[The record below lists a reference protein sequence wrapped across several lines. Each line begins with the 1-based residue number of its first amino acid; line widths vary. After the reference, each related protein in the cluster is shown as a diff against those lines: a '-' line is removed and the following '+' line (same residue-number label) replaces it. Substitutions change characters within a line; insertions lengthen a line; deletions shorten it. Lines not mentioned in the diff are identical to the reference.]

1 MFERPIKKAAGSG
14 APEKGSGYQGN
25 LNADDWRGPTAPV
38 ARAAASK
45 QGRFGQ
51 ANPLHLRAKRG
62 TPAEERARAQSVV
75 AVAKRVIEEAF
86 ADVRG
91 GGKVDPAKVAP
102 IVDAV
107 MASVSR
113 SSTAL
118 PSILRIKAVD
128 QHSYLHAIAVCG
140 LMVALAQEL
149 NFKLD
154 AIRDLGLAGLLHDI
168 GEAFRPPALQDEAG
182 TPVPEDI
189 EAMRAHAG
197 RGHSAL
203 SEAGDL
209 PEIVLEVALHH
220 NERLDGSGYPFGLD
234 EPDIGTAV
242 RMAAICDVYDEL
254 TCPRDDVG
262 RLAPAQ
268 AIERMRRMDRE
279 FDQKILASFVRTMGA
294 FPTGSLVRLT
304 SNRLAVVLDESEEN
318 LLKPAVVVF
327 HCALTGTSVTP
338 QRIASASD
346 PIIGIE
352 LPERYGFKQWEK
364 ICGKLLE
371 HSVR

>member
-1 MFERPIKKAAGSG
+1 MFERTIKKEAG
-14 APEKGSGYQGN
+14 AYQGN
-25 LNADDWRGPTAPV
+25 LNADDWRGPAAPRPATAAPP
-38 ARAAASK
+38 R
-45 QGRFGQ
+45 QGFGQ
-51 ANPLHLRAKRG
+51 AKPLHVRVKRG
-62 TPAEERARAQSVV
+62 TPAQERARAQQVV
-75 AVAKRVIEEAF
+75 SMAKLVMEQAF

-91 GGKVDPAKVAP
+91 GEMVDAAKVAP

-113 SSTAL
+113 SPSAL
-118 PSILRIKAVD
+118 LSVLRIKTVD
-128 QHSYLHAIAVCG
+128 QHNYLHAIAVCG

-149 NFKLD
+149 NYNLETT
-154 AIRDLGLAGLLHDI
+154 RDLGLAGLLHDI
-168 GEAFRPPALQDEAG
+168 GEAFAPAEVQDQAEL
-182 TPVPEDI
+182 
-189 EAMRAHAG
+189 RAHAG

-203 SEAGDL
+203 VEAGDL
-209 PEIVLEVALHH
+209 PDVVLDVALHH
-220 NERLDGSGYPFGLD
+220 NERLDGSGYPFGLGGD
-234 EPDIGTAV
+234 AIGTAV

-254 TCPRDDVG
+254 TCPRDDIG

-268 AIERMRRMDRE
+268 AVERMRRSDRQ

-304 SNRLAVVLDESEEN
+304 SNRLAVVLDESEAN
-318 LLKPAVVVF
+318 LLKPAVVAF
-327 HCALTGTSVTP
+327 HCAMTNTALGP
-338 QRIASASD
+338 QRIPPGGD

-364 ICGKLLE
+364 TCGALLE

>member
-1 MFERPIKKAAGSG
+1 MFERPIKKADAGSRV
-14 APEKGSGYQGN
+14 YQGN
-25 LNADDWRGPTAPV
+25 LDTGDWRDPSASAPV
-38 ARAAASK
+38 RAASPR
-45 QGRFGQ
+45 QGGFGQ

-62 TPAEERARAQSVV
+62 THAEERARAQSVV

-118 PSILRIKAVD
+118 PGILRIKAAD
-128 QHSYLHAIAVCG
+128 QHGYLHAIAVCG

-149 NFKLD
+149 NYNLETT
-154 AIRDLGLAGLLHDI
+154 RDLGLAGLLHDI
-168 GEAFRPPALQDEAG
+168 GEAFAPPLSLDEDG
-182 TPVPEDI
+182 RPVPLDPEI
-189 EAMRAHAG
+189 MRAHAA

-203 SEAGDL
+203 SEADDL
-209 PEIVLEVALHH
+209 PGVVLDIALHH
-220 NERLDGSGYPFGLD
+220 NERLDGSGYPFGLSGD
-234 EPDIGTAV
+234 DIGTAI

-254 TCPRDDVG
+254 TCPPGDVG

-268 AIERMRRMDRE
+268 AIERMRRMGGQ

-304 SNRLAVVLDESEEN
+304 SNRLAVVLDESEAN

-327 HCALTGTSVTP
+327 HCALSGTPVSP

-352 LPERYGFKQWEK
+352 LPELYGFKQWEK
-364 ICGKLLE
+364 LSSALLE

>member
-1 MFERPIKKAAGSG
+1 MFERPVKKDTGSRS
-14 APEKGSGYQGN
+14 ASYQGN
-25 LNADDWRGPTAPV
+25 LNADDWRGPAAPKP
-38 ARAAASK
+38 AKAPK
-45 QGRFGQ
+45 QGFGQ
-51 ANPLHLRAKRG
+51 AKPLYVRVKRG
-62 TPAEERARAQSVV
+62 TPAQERERAQQVV
-75 AVAKRVIEEAF
+75 SMAKLVIEQAF

-91 GGKVDPAKVAP
+91 GEMVDAAKVAP

-113 SSTAL
+113 SPTAL
-118 PSILRIKAVD
+118 LSVLRIKAVD
-128 QHSYLHAIAVCG
+128 QHIYLHAIAVCG

-149 NFKLD
+149 NFNLETT
-154 AIRDLGLAGLLHDI
+154 RDLGLAGLMHDI
-168 GEAFRPPALQDEAG
+168 GEAFVPPQFDDAGEPIPQD
-182 TPVPEDI
+182 P
-189 EAMRAHAG
+189 EAMRVHAS

-203 SEAGDL
+203 LEAGDM
-209 PEIVLEVALHH
+209 PEVALDVALHH
-220 NERLDGSGYPFGLD
+220 NERLDGSGYPFGLEAD
-234 EPDIGTAV
+234 ELGTGV
-242 RMAAICDVYDEL
+242 RMAAICDTYDEL
-254 TCPRDDVG
+254 TCPRDDIG

-268 AIERMRRMDRE
+268 AIARMRGMDRQ

-338 QRIASASD
+338 HRIASASD

-364 ICGKLLE
+364 MSTTLLE

>member
-1 MFERPIKKAAGSG
+1 MFERPIKNADRG
-14 APEKGSGYQGN
+14 ASYQGN
-25 LNADDWRGPTAPV
+25 LNADDWRGPSGS
-38 ARAAASK
+38 ARPRPAGAAK
-45 QGRFGQ
+45 GFGQ

-62 TPAEERARAQSVV
+62 TPAEERARAQNVV

-86 ADVRG
+86 ADVRNG
-91 GGKVDPAKVAP
+91 VKVDPAKVTP
-102 IVDAV
+102 IVDAIT
-107 MASVSR
+107 ASVSR
-113 SSTAL
+113 SPTAL
-118 PSILRIKAVD
+118 PSILRIKAAD

-149 NFKLD
+149 NFT
-154 AIRDLGLAGLLHDI
+154 AEMTRDLGLAGLLHDI
-168 GEAFRPPALQDEAG
+168 GEAFCPPAPQDDL
-182 TPVPEDI
+182 PEDV
-189 EAMRAHAG
+189 EAMRAHAA

-203 SEAGDL
+203 SETGDL
-209 PEIVLEVALHH
+209 PEVVLDVALHH

-234 EPDIGTAV
+234 AQQIGTSV
-242 RMAAICDVYDEL
+242 RMVAICDTYDEL

-268 AIERMRRMDRE
+268 AIARMRGMDRQ

-304 SNRLAVVLDESEEN
+304 SNRLAVVLDESEAN

-327 HCALTGTSVTP
+327 HCALSGTPVTP

-364 ICGKLLE
+364 LSTTLLE